1 MRLHEYEAADIFESM
16 GIAVPARAVATTPE
30 EAQKIASDLGG
41 PVLLK
46 AQVLVGG
53 RGLAGGVRV
62 ASNLEEVHTLSKEL
76 LGMDIKGFTVQKL
89 LVSKK
94 INIQRELYLGVT
106 IDGYERRPVVLVSAE
121 GGMSI
126 AEVGESSPE
135 RIASLHVDIHHEFFP
150 YQARG
155 ICKKLGV
162 SSKQLVPLADIL
174 VRLYRVFIRYN
185 ALIAEINPLAVT
197 ADGDF
202 IAVDAVL
209 EVDDS
214 ALFQLSDGLP
224 GDRER
229 IENPL
234 ERRGKEIGVTYVDL
248 EGDIGIISS
257 GAGLGMATVD
267 IIGQK
272 LRPANF
278 LETGGG
284 MTEELLYRS
293 MDLVMM
299 KPGVRAIFVNIYGG
313 INPIHEGAR
322 GIVHYIEEHGVRIP
336 IVAKALG
343 NHQEEAWNI
352 FRTGGVHVVT
362 DVPTEKA
369 VDRLF
374 ELLGD

>member
-155 ICKKLGV
+155 ICEKLGV

-257 GAGLGMATVD
+257 GAGLGMATMD

>member
-1 MRLHEYEAADIFESM
+1 
-16 GIAVPARAVATTPE
+16 
-30 EAQKIASDLGG
+30 
-41 PVLLK
+41 
-46 AQVLVGG
+46 
-53 RGLAGGVRV
+53 
-62 ASNLEEVHTLSKEL
+62 
-76 LGMDIKGFTVQKL
+76 
-89 LVSKK
+89 
-94 INIQRELYLGVT
+94 
-106 IDGYERRPVVLVSAE
+106 
-121 GGMSI
+121 
-126 AEVGESSPE
+126 
-135 RIASLHVDIHHEFFP
+135 
-150 YQARG
+150 
-155 ICKKLGV
+155 
-162 SSKQLVPLADIL
+162 LADIL

-185 ALIAEINPLAVT
+185 GLIAEINPLALT

-214 ALFQLSDGLP
+214 TLFQPSDRLP
-224 GDRER
+224 RDRER

-234 ERRGKEIGVTYVDL
+234 ERRGKEIGVTYVEL
-248 EGDIGIISS
+248 EGDIGIIAS
-257 GAGLGMATVD
+257 GAGLGMATMD
-267 IIGQK
+267 IIGQR

-284 MTEELLYRS
+284 MTEELSYRS

-299 KPGVRAIFVNIYGG
+299 KPGIRAIFVNIYGG

-322 GIVHYIEEHGVRIP
+322 GIVRYIKEHGVRIP
-336 IVAKALG
+336 VVAKALG

-374 ELLGD
+374 ELLGA